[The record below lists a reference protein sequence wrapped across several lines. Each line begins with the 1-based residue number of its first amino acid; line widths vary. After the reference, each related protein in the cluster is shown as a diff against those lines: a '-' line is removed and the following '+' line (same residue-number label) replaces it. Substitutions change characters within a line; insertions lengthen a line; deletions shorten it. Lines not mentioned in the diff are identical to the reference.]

1 MKEICTCMR
10 GEKMMMWNSLRVV
23 VLLVTLMYPSQAE
36 AKRLHIEDT
45 YNSYW
50 CKTVMKGV
58 YEKKIPDKIGT
69 GYTRADCVLDD
80 YAVEVDFAN
89 EWSGCGGQAFYY
101 ADMLGKIPGCLL
113 ILEDAV
119 KDVRYLNRLKVFKRR
134 GLKIWTITP
143 NDLIIQ

>member
-1 MKEICTCMR
+1 MNTIYK
-10 GEKMMMWNSLRVV
+10 V
-23 VLLVTLMYPSQAE
+23 VLLSISINVLWFSQAE
-36 AKRLHIEDT
+36 AKRLYTEDT
-45 YNSYW
+45 YNTYW
-50 CKTVMKGV
+50 CQTVMKGD

-89 EWSGCGGQAFYY
+89 EWSECGGQAFYY
-101 ADMLGKIPGCLL
+101 ADMLGKVPACLL
-113 ILEDAV
+113 ILEDDV

-143 NDLIIQ
+143 KDIGSYSNED

>member
-1 MKEICTCMR
+1 MNRIYK
-10 GEKMMMWNSLRVV
+10 VV
-23 VLLVTLMYPSQAE
+23 ALSISISVVWFSQAE
-36 AKRLHIEDT
+36 AKRLYTEDT
-45 YNSYW
+45 YNAYW
-50 CKTVMKGV
+50 WQTVMNGN

-119 KDVRYLNRLKVFKRR
+119 KDVRYFNRLKIFKRR

-143 NDLIIQ
+143 KDIGSHINED